1 MTRSAKALWLVL
13 LLNAAMVVG
22 VAAFGAGN
30 VPFSEY
36 REPLKWFG
44 LGVFLAAIAL
54 ALANVSGVDAVGEG
68 RDLEDVPPRFVRMIM
83 GIVGFGVLA
92 GIAFAEGVIST
103 LPLLGS

>member
-13 LLNAAMVVG
+13 LLNAVMVTG
-22 VAAFGAGN
+22 VAALCAGN

-44 LGVFLAAIAL
+44 VGVFLAAIAL
-54 ALANVSGVDAVGEG
+54 ALTNMSGVDAVGEG
-68 RDLEDVPPRFVRMIM
+68 RDLEDAPPRLVRMIT

-92 GIAFAEGVIST
+92 GLAFAEGVIS
-103 LPLLGS
+103 